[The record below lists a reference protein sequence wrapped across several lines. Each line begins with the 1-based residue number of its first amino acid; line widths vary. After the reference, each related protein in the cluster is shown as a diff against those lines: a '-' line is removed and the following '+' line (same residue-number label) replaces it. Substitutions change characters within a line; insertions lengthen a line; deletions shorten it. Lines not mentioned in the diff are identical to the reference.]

1 MVGDP
6 DEEDDDDDDD
16 RCVRNIGEV
25 VICMRETEKLH
36 NEEFVTRILHQN
48 ILNVIK

>member
-1 MVGDP
+1 
-6 DEEDDDDDDD
+6 
-16 RCVRNIGEV
+16 

-48 ILNVIK
+48 ILNVIKWKMSWRGM